1 MEELVAVLGRDGRV
15 CGRVWGEAD
24 VCGEEEEEGE
34 GAWEVV
40 RWLFSWSEGGRR
52 DKPAKGYLIRM
63 TERRIEER
71 CAVYMTLSLD

>member
-40 RWLFSWSEGGRR
+40 RWLFSWSVVRGEGE
-52 DKPAKGYLIRM
+52 KGQTCKGVSYSHDR
-63 TERRIEER
+63 EENR
-71 CAVYMTLSLD
+71 